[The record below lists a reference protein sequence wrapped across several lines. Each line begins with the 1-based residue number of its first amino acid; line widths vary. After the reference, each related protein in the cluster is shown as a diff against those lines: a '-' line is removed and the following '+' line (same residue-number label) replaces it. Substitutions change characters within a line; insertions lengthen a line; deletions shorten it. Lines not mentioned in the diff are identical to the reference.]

1 MRRRDFV
8 KFFSSVPLVP
18 LVLGKKQVGDMSG
31 ESKDG
36 WLMVSTCLDCDAPI
50 YAKAS
55 VVTNNV
61 GLVALVPDEPPKVR
75 HSCDCKKKI
84 FLHK

>member
-36 WLMVSTCLDCDAPI
+36 WLMVSTCLD
-50 YAKAS
+50 
-55 VVTNNV
+55 V
-61 GLVALVPDEPPKVR
+61 
-75 HSCDCKKKI
+75 SC
-84 FLHK
+84 HKQCWFGCIGS